1 MSHPYRAQ
9 SRFPYRPARLSAP
22 TLAPMGLGD
31 YSRGSFSPRLEYA
44 TPHYAAGYPGLNGFG
59 QEMTAEQAQGVLKIG
74 SMIIGN
80 DPSYR
85 TFGSCITE
93 ADWATVMKLITAP
106 LPTDIAGV
114 NVREEAGKALMPVLK
129 KHANDFF
136 RLIGKG
142 RNALTDLIT
151 SLLEDA
157 LGSTLTA
164 LIKAGL
170 SATGKA
176 LHAYVDKSA
185 AELDNRFA
193 QRAAEIVACLA
204 LPEPVPTYTEPTYVP
219 TYEEP
224 TPLQARTYAFDPN
237 YKPQASTSTGG
248 GLTKVLPIAA
258 AGVAALL
265 LLK

>member
-59 QEMTAEQAQGVLKIG
+59 QEMTAEQVLAQHTARKEAQG
-74 SMIIGN
+74 
-80 DPSYR
+80 

-237 YKPQASTSTGG
+237 YKPQAPTSAGG